1 MSAEEKYADQID
13 ALLTEGAINENQLN
27 DLENVLMVLSN
38 KQGDMGPN
46 KRTAFESAVRAA
58 VNKYPKS

>member
-1 MSAEEKYADQID
+1 MSAEQKYADQID
-13 ALLTEGAINENQLN
+13 ALLEEGAINENQLN

-46 KRTAFESAVRAA
+46 KCTAFESAVRAA

>member
-13 ALLTEGAINENQLN
+13 ALLTEGAINENQHN
-27 DLENVLMVLSN
+27 DLENVLMVLA
-38 KQGDMGPN
+38 GARGAMGSN